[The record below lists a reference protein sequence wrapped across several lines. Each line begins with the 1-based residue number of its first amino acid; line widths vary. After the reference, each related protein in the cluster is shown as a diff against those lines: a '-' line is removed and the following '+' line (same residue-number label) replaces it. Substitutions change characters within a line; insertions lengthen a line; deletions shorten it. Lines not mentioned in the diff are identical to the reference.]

1 MPLIPRWRFMTS
13 EAKALVRTMGIS
25 AVLILMVL
33 LVFRTLSGFLWPV
46 VLVGFLLWLV
56 FRR

>member
-1 MPLIPRWRFMTS
+1 MPLIPRWRFMTR

-25 AVLILMVL
+25 VILL
-33 LVFRTLSGFLWPV
+33 LV
-46 VLVGFLLWLV
+46 VLVAFRAFSGLLWPLVLVGLLLWLL